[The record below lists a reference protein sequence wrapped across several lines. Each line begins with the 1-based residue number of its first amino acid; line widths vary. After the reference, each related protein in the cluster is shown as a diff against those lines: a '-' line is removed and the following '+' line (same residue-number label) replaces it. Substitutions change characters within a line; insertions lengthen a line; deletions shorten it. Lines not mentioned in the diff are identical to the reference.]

1 MGIPVSVESLT
12 YVELADRLGCSPE
25 AARSLS
31 RRLRLSRRPGNDG
44 RVRITVDLTEIQYK
58 PLPVRLSHGHQSNIE
73 ALNAQIERLEGEVA
87 RLEVEKQ
94 CLEVCAVGHRAD
106 FECERTR
113 CDMLM
118 TETLKLNEFAMSA
131 REKAARLEGEL
142 SAASTRHRW
151 WRRAPETA
159 RPTARLDLS
168 RRSPV
173 LVGVPVRI

>member
-1 MGIPVSVESLT
+1 MSVESLT
-12 YVELADRLGCSPE
+12 YVELGNRLGCSPE

-44 RVRITVDLTEIQYK
+44 RVRITVDLTQIRYK
-58 PLPVRLSHGHQSNIE
+58 PLPTRSPGGSRSSLDD
-73 ALNAQIERLEGEVA
+73 LNAQIERLEGELA
-87 RLEVEKQ
+87 RLEVERK
-94 CLEVCAVGHRAD
+94 CLEVRAVGHRED
-106 FECERTR
+106 FECERRR

-142 SAASTRHRW
+142 LEASTRHRW
-151 WRRAPETA
+151 WRRGPQAYQ
-159 RPTARLDLS
+159 PTAPLNSSS
-168 RRSPV
+168 RNPV

>member
-1 MGIPVSVESLT
+1 MGSPVSVEILT

-58 PLPVRLSHGHQSNIE
+58 PLPARLSHGSNIE

-118 TETLKLNEFAMSA
+118 TETLKLNEFAMWA

-151 WRRAPETA
+151 WRLAPETS

>member
-1 MGIPVSVESLT
+1 MSVESLT
-12 YVELADRLGCSPE
+12 YAELAGRLGCSPE

-44 RVRITVDLTEIQYK
+44 RVRITVDLTEIQYR
-58 PLPVRLSHGHQSNIE
+58 PLPARSSGGHRSSIDD
-73 ALNAQIERLEGEVA
+73 LNARIEQLEGEVA

-94 CLEVCAVGHRAD
+94 CLEVRAVGHRAD
-106 FECERTR
+106 FECERQR

-131 REKAARLEGEL
+131 REKAARLEGAL
-142 SAASTRHRW
+142 SAASTLHRW
-151 WRRAPETA
+151 WRRAPQTSQS
-159 RPTARLDLS
+159 PARLDSS
-168 RRSPV
+168 RRNPV

>member
-1 MGIPVSVESLT
+1 MSVESLT

-58 PLPVRLSHGHQSNIE
+58 PLPARSPGGHRSSIDDLNTRIE
-73 ALNAQIERLEGEVA
+73 QLEGEVA

-94 CLEVCAVGHRAD
+94 CLEVRAAGHRAD
-106 FECERTR
+106 FEYERNRRDT
-113 CDMLM
+113 LLA
-118 TETLKLNEFAMSA
+118 ETLKLNEFVMSA

-142 SAASTRHRW
+142 WTASPRDPW
-151 WRRAPETA
+151 WRRAPQTS
-159 RPTARLDLS
+159 RP
-168 RRSPV
+168 SPV